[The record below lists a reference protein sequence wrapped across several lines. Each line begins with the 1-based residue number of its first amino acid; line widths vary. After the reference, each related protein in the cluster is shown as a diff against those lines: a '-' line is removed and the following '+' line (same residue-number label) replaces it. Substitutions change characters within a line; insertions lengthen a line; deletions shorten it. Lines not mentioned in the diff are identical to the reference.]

1 MAGVQPGLTMVVGP
15 PGTGKTD
22 TAVQIM
28 NVLYHNCPGQR
39 TLLITHSNQVRPG
52 GTLPPTLGPGVSRRG
67 GAPHT
72 RTRCAPECFDSIIDR
87 IDPDCGSHVM
97 VDASDQ
103 GGGSLLLSRQQWA
116 VVLISSPDAVVSHLI
131 HAFPSGLERPL
142 PEDHAARHPIAL
154 PAEAG

>member
-52 GTLPPTLGPGVSRRG
+52 GGGRSPSPP
-67 GAPHT
+67 A
-72 RTRCAPECFDSIIDR
+72 RTHSCRIDSIIHR

-103 GGGSLLLSRQQWA
+103 GGELSPTVPSAVDSSLDQF
-116 VVLISSPDAVVSHLI
+116 PDAVISHLI
-131 HAFPSGLERPL
+131 HASPSGLERPL